1 MTKLT
6 MISTK
11 TIKLEDILKG
21 ALIITRHIHVGNPHP
36 ENPRWKYFS
45 NTQKQLPSFII
56 TLK

>member
-11 TIKLEDILKG
+11 TIKLEDLLKG
-21 ALIITRHIHVGNPHP
+21 ELILTGYIHVGNPHP

-45 NTQKQLPSFII
+45 NKQK
-56 TLK
+56 